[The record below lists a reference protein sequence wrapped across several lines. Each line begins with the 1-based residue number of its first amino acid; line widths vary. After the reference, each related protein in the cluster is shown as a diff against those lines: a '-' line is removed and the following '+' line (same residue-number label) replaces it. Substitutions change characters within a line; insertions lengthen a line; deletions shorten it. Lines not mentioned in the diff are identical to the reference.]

1 MFGFFQASYATVP
14 GLMVI
19 LDWRMWLKSRGKMR
33 RQNSPDT
40 IRDSDWNRRHTR
52 HFRLLS
58 LSNIFILNVQ
68 EELEL
73 FSVYSII
80 NSVFVTKRYSKELF
94 QKF

>member
-19 LDWRMWLKSRGKMR
+19 LDWRMWLKTRGKMR

-40 IRDSDWNRRHTR
+40 VRDSDWNSRHTR

-58 LSNIFILNVQ
+58 LSNIFILK
-68 EELEL
+68 ELEL

-80 NSVFVTKRYSKELF
+80 NSVFLSPKDI
-94 QKF
+94 QKNYLKF